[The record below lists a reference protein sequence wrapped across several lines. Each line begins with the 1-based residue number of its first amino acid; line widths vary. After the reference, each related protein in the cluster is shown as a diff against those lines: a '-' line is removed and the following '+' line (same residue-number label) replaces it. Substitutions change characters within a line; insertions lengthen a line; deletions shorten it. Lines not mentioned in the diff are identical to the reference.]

1 MLLYSHIHLTRPSSL
16 LLVAMLAPVFT
27 CYSAP
32 SKVEFIKFDLIEDVA
47 QRQDTVCPLANF
59 SDVDLNA
66 KLTELVASNPK
77 YQQLVKANK
86 MSIGV
91 VDIKSVDNP
100 RFASING
107 DVMMYAASLP
117 KIAVLLAAEDAI
129 EKNEVV
135 YTDALEQDMRQMIS
149 KSNNQ
154 ATTRIIDLL
163 GYEKIEAI
171 VRDQR
176 YLFYDPTEGGGLWV
190 GKRYAAGGPTHREPI
205 KNLSHAATADQVC
218 RFYYLLINHRLVSPE
233 RSDHMLEMLECP
245 KIDHKF
251 VHSLRQIDPQ
261 ARLFRKSGTWQDWHS
276 DSIMVISEERQY
288 ILVALIQDP
297 AGEHIIQ
304 DLAFSL
310 DQIILESQN

>member
-1 MLLYSHIHLTRPSSL
+1 MLQFRLRAFTLIGMLLTAGPLSVVFAGSL
-16 LLVAMLAPVFT
+16 LSKDWRLNSSDPVEQL
-27 CYSAP
+27 S
-32 SKVEFIKFDLIEDVA
+32 
-47 QRQDTVCPLANF
+47 QQQDTVCPLANF
-59 SDVDLNA
+59 YDADLHEQLMALVESDPEY
-66 KLTELVASNPK
+66 KRLVN
-77 YQQLVKANK
+77 ANK

-91 VDIKSVDNP
+91 VDIMDVDNP
-100 RFASING
+100 RFASVNG

-129 EKNEVV
+129 EKNEVL
-135 YTDALEQDMRQMIS
+135 YTDQLEQDMRQMIS

-163 GYEKIEAI
+163 GYEKIESV

-190 GKRYAAGGPTHREPI
+190 GKRYAAGGPTNREPI

-245 KIDHKF
+245 EIDHKF
-251 VHSLRQIDPQ
+251 VHSMRLIDPN
-261 ARLFRKSGTWQDWHS
+261 ARLFRKSGTWQDWHA

-288 ILVALIQDP
+288 ILVALIQDS
-297 AGEHIIQ
+297 AGERIIQ

-310 DQIILESQN
+310 DRIITQKQD